1 MTRIASRG
9 GCVSVLALLAGL
21 ALPCPTSASLS
32 VSMISSAGD
41 SCETL
46 HDSNG
51 FTLTTDTEPT
61 ISQAVAAAVA
71 GSCASG
77 STSAVVNLGYGYFN
91 ASATAT
97 GMVFIGGMG
106 SSVSLGFTDMVII
119 DAPGLTGTIGS
130 FTPMLSIL
138 ISIDAN
144 PGFTAQFSYGVTV
157 GSVSVFSSGGIND
170 NGTFYGDDPANP
182 PMPGAVSFIYGQPFE
197 INISGDLSASGGAD
211 GLQYFGAASALF
223 PGSIH
228 WQGMSGLPDGAVVT
242 QGQIDWMEEAPVV
255 PGPGALSAAL
265 VGILGMRRSRR

>member
-1 MTRIASRG
+1 MNRIASRG
-9 GCVSVLALLAGL
+9 GCVSVLALVAGL

-32 VSMISSAGD
+32 VTMNSSAGD
-41 SCETL
+41 SCEGL

-51 FTLTTDTEPT
+51 FTLTTDTEQT

-71 GSCASG
+71 GPCASG

-91 ASATAT
+91 ASATAN

-106 SSVSLGFTDMVII
+106 SSVSVGFTDSVII

-138 ISIDAN
+138 ISIDAS

-157 GSVSVFSSGGIND
+157 GAENVFASGGIND

-182 PMPGAVSFIYGQPFE
+182 PMPGAVSFIYGEPFE
-197 INISGDLSASGGAD
+197 ISISGSLSAGGGSD
-211 GLQYFGAASALF
+211 GREYVGAGTALF

-255 PGPGALSAAL
+255 PGPGVLSVAL
-265 VGILGMRRSRR
+265 VSIVGVRRSRR